1 MELNR
6 GTATTQRKHMS
17 YGQLPPGPVNPYLIE
32 AMVASSKKSMFTAYA
47 LWYFAGGLG
56 AHNFY
61 LGKPMLGG
69 LQIAS
74 LPFMLCMV
82 VIGEWIGAETIG
94 GQVVSIVGI
103 AAFGIMLV
111 SLLIDPFLIPSR
123 VRAHSDR
130 VRAQLEAEAD
140 WQAA

>member
-1 MELNR
+1 
-6 GTATTQRKHMS
+6 MS
-17 YGQLPPGPVNPYLIE
+17 YGQLPPGPVNPYLID
-32 AMVASSKKSMFTAYA
+32 AMVASSKKSMWMAYV

-69 LQIAS
+69 LQIGS
-74 LPFMLCMV
+74 IPFMLCMV
-82 VIGEWIGAETIG
+82 LIGQWIGGDTIG
-94 GQVVSIVGI
+94 GEVVSIVGF
-103 AAFGIMLV
+103 AGFGAMFV

-123 VRAHSDR
+123 VRAYSDR
-130 VRAQLEAEAD
+130 MRAQLEAEAD